1 MEVTKGWGIVS
12 ANKVFAEQVRLP
24 EFDTHLIYK
33 KPCRDLSLTVQKK
46 QNQEAPWNSLARF
59 PNQSLSFSIS
69 ECS

>member
-1 MEVTKGWGIVS
+1 MEVTQGWNIVS

-24 EFDTHLIYK
+24 NFDTDFIYK
-33 KPCRDLSLTVQKK
+33 KPCRDLPLTVQKK
-46 QNQEAPWNSLARF
+46 QNQEAPWNSLARI